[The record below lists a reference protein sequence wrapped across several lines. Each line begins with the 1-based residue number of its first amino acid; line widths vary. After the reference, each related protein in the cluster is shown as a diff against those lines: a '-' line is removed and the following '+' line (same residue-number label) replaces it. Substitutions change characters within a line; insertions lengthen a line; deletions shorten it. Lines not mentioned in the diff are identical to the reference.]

1 MKIKNLLFILILIAF
16 SSTVSFG
23 QQKDSSKKIEV
34 LRSPASIDDDTC
46 LDAILKII
54 HASEKKV
61 IPKVVKPF
69 RYPKEFLN
77 QAQKHIQYGFEV
89 EYTMDEAKVIFNNF
103 MPASPIYQGTREEW
117 LKMSYYDQLMFF
129 DKNYQRIYSQGARK
143 PGRMVKIT
151 QGAMAKYIS
160 DDLICDSGNFEL
172 VYKPFDS
179 MEDLFET
186 IKNSK
191 RLLGPG
197 SMQVM
202 ISSPLDKEAF
212 RNNEKLFK
220 KKFEEELGYYNFV
233 NEMDTLEKLVSGYHR
248 YRTNPKIYAAASF
261 NHPWLGPM
269 TRLKNIR
276 LKKFLEL
283 TYLDDPRL
291 KREMRDYAY
300 QVTSN
305 KFVGGLAFRP
315 DVAYMQGRV
324 ASEIRDCHK
333 NLNCLESRV
342 KRETLFLMNGKK
354 NFQKYA
360 KMDAFDTMVV
370 PYNINPKIFEM
381 LKELFPAFN
390 NMDVAHLE
398 LYRNFTY
405 PLRSWSTHLSLLK
418 KPELAKTVE
427 MAQEQYIN
435 KLLKISQQYTTKTI
449 NRAEARR
456 EVMGALVEFAYDS
469 KLYEAFKSELNK
481 MMKHNNFKVLE
492 GINLSYAP
500 LDKSYKPAFLA
511 VA

>member
-1 MKIKNLLFILILIAF
+1 MKIKNFFLILILIAF
-16 SSTVSFG
+16 SSTASFG
-23 QQKDSSKKIEV
+23 HQKNSSKVVEV
-34 LRSPASIDDDTC
+34 LRSPASLDDDTC
-46 LDAILKII
+46 LEAILKII
-54 HASEKKV
+54 HNADKKV
-61 IPKVVKPF
+61 VTKVSKKL

-77 QAQKHIQYGFEV
+77 QAEKHIQYGYEV

-103 MPASPIYQGTREEW
+103 MPAAPIFQGSREEW
-117 LKMSYYDQLMFF
+117 LKMSFYDQLTFF
-129 DKNYQRIYSQGARK
+129 DKNYNRIYSQGSRK

-191 RLLGPG
+191 RLLGVG

-202 ISSPLDKEAF
+202 VSNPFKKELLK
-212 RNNEKLFK
+212 NNEKLFK
-220 KKFEEELGYYNFV
+220 NKFEQELGYYNFV
-233 NEMDTLEKLVSGYHR
+233 NELDTLEKLVSGYHR
-248 YRTNPKIYAAASF
+248 YRANPKVLAAASF

-291 KREMRDYAY
+291 VREMRDYAY

-360 KMDAFDTMVV
+360 KMEAFDTMVV
-370 PYNINPKIFEM
+370 PYNMNPKIFEM

-390 NMDVAHLE
+390 DMDVTHLE

-405 PLRSWSTHLSLLK
+405 PLRNWSTHLSLLK
-418 KPELAKTVE
+418 RPELAETVNL
-427 MAQEQYIN
+427 AQEEYIN
-435 KLLKISQQYTTKTI
+435 KLLKISQRYTTKTI
-449 NRAEARR
+449 TIGEARR
-456 EVMGALVEFAYDS
+456 EVMGALVEFAYES
-469 KLYEAFKSELNK
+469 KLYEAFKSELNQ
-481 MMKHNNFKVLE
+481 MMKHNNFKALE

-500 LDKSYKPAFLA
+500 LDKTNQSPFSA